1 MSYLA
6 WLFLSQSFAA
16 PYFAD
21 LVALVVATGGALAAV
36 VLLLTAETLA
46 ATFSLLFVRL
56 VVVQA
61 HAGGRLLR
69 PEPVPGFA
77 VAAAVPDPVTR
88 GGWREQDSG

>member
-1 MSYLA
+1 M
-6 WLFLSQSFAA
+6 
-16 PYFAD
+16 
-21 LVALVVATGGALAAV
+21 ALVVATGGTLAAV

-61 HAGGRLLR
+61 HAGSRLLR
-69 PEPVPGFA
+69 PEPVAGFA
-77 VAAAVPDPVTR
+77 IAIAIPDPVTR

>member
-1 MSYLA
+1 M
-6 WLFLSQSFAA
+6 
-16 PYFAD
+16 
-21 LVALVVATGGALAAV
+21 ALVVATGGALAAV

-46 ATFSLLFVRL
+46 AAFPLFLVRL

-77 VAAAVPDPVTR
+77 VAAAVPNPVTR
-88 GGWREQDSG
+88 GWWREQYSG